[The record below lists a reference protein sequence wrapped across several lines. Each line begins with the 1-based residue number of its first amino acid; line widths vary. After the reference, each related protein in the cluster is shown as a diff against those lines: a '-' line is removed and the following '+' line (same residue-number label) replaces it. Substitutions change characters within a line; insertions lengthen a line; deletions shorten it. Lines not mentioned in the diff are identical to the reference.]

1 MCKKIHVY
9 LSSNRLFMKKVAVYG
24 YYRPEK
30 SFTYL
35 LLLLDIL
42 LKKEYQIVFQKDF
55 YNKLLRHQ
63 TKLSEGTEYLLDSY
77 PKFDTFSSYEDLS
90 DEIEVMFT
98 YGGDGTILRAVTF
111 IRDKNIPVFG
121 INAGRLGFLA
131 TVPKELLEKY
141 LYEFFDGNYSLS
153 SRNLV
158 AVHAH
163 PNTGVLN
170 GLNFALN
177 ELVVNRK
184 NTTAM
189 ISIDAYLD
197 NEYLSTYWAD
207 GLIISTP
214 TGSTA
219 YSLSCG
225 GPIVMPESENFII
238 NPIAPHNLTVR
249 PLIIPNNFKIRLKVD
264 SREPEYLI
272 SLDSRVYSMPLETEL
287 EVSLANFK
295 IQLVQFEDNTFI
307 KTLQKKLFWGKDER
321 N

>member
-1 MCKKIHVY
+1 
-9 LSSNRLFMKKVAVYG
+9 MKKVAIYG

-42 LKKEYQIVFQKDF
+42 LDQDVEIYFQKDF
-55 YNKLLRHQ
+55 YEKLLKHKNFNTDTNESLLHAYPPFKTFTNYNDLPND
-63 TKLSEGTEYLLDSY
+63 TKA
-77 PKFDTFSSYEDLS
+77 F
-90 DEIEVMFT
+90 FT
-98 YGGDGTILRAVTF
+98 YGGDGTILRALTY
-111 IRDKNIPVFG
+111 IRDKGIPIFG

-131 TVPKELLEKY
+131 TVQKEQLEKALQ
-141 LYEFFDGNYSLS
+141 LYFKGQYTISE
-153 SRNLV
+153 RNLV
-158 AVHAH
+158 AIETKPPH
-163 PNTGVLN
+163 PEIQKM
-170 GLNFALN
+170 NFALN

-189 ISIDAYLD
+189 INIDTFID
-197 NEYLSTYWAD
+197 DEYLSTYWAD
-207 GLIISTP
+207 GLIIATP

-225 GPIVMPESENFII
+225 GPIMVPESMNFII

-249 PLIIPNNFKIRLKVD
+249 PLVLPNEHHIKIKVW

-272 SLDSRVYSMPLETEL
+272 SLDSRVYSLPINTEIMAYTAPFTIKL
-287 EVSLANFK
+287 IQFK
-295 IQLVQFEDNTFI
+295 ENSFI
-307 KTLQKKLFWGKDER
+307 KTLQKKLLWGKDER

>member
-1 MCKKIHVY
+1 
-9 LSSNRLFMKKVAVYG
+9 MKKVAIYG
-24 YYRPEK
+24 YYRKEK

-42 LKKEYQIVFQKDF
+42 TKKGYQIIFQKDF
-55 YNKLLRHQ
+55 YQKLLRHK
-63 TKLSEGTEYLLDSY
+63 TNLSEGTEYLLDSY
-77 PKFDTFSSYEDLS
+77 NSFETFTSYD
-90 DEIEVMFT
+90 DIPDDIEVLFT

-111 IRDKNIPVFG
+111 IRDKGIPIFG

-141 LYEFFDGNYSLS
+141 LLAFFEGNYSIS
-153 SRNLV
+153 ERNLV
-158 AVHAH
+158 AVDIS
-163 PNTGVLN
+163 PDTGVLN

-177 ELVVNRK
+177 EVVVNRK

-189 ISIDAYLD
+189 ISVDAYLN
-197 NEYLSTYWAD
+197 NEYLSTYWSD
-207 GLIISTP
+207 GLIVSTP

-238 NPIAPHNLTVR
+238 NPIAPHNLSIR
-249 PLIIPNNFKIRLKVD
+249 PLIIPNDLEINLKVD

-272 SLDSRVYSMPLETEL
+272 SLDSRVYSLPLETQL
-287 EVSLANFK
+287 KVYLAPFK
-295 IQLVQFEDNTFI
+295 IKIVQFDESSFI

>member
-1 MCKKIHVY
+1 
-9 LSSNRLFMKKVAVYG
+9 MKKVAIYG

-30 SFTYL
+30 PFSYL

-42 LKKEYQIVFQKDF
+42 MKNEYEIIFQKDF
-55 YNKLLRHQ
+55 YEKLKQHKKRMHDQ
-63 TKLSEGTEYLLDSY
+63 DELLLLSY
-77 PKFDTFSSYEDLS
+77 PEFATFKNYDDLPG
-90 DEIEVMFT
+90 DVEVMFT

-111 IRDKNIPVFG
+111 IRDKGIPIFG

-131 TVPKELLEKY
+131 TIQKEAIERSLMEY
-141 LYEFFDGNYSLS
+141 MEENYTYSQ
-153 SRNLV
+153 RNLV
-158 AVHAH
+158 QVETD
-163 PNTGVLN
+163 PPVKEIN

-177 ELVVNRK
+177 ELVINRK

-189 ISIDAYLD
+189 ITVDTWLD
-197 NEYLSTYWAD
+197 EEYLSTYWAD

-225 GPIVMPESENFII
+225 GPIVMPESDNFII

-249 PLIIPNNFKIRLKVD
+249 PLIIPNHYTIKMKVE
-264 SREPEYLI
+264 SREPEFLI
-272 SLDSRVYSMPLETEL
+272 SLDSRVYSLPLETI
-287 EVSLANFK
+287 VKAHLAPFK
-295 IQLVQFEDNTFI
+295 IKLIQFKDHSFI
-307 KTLQKKLFWGKDER
+307 KTLQKKLFWGRDER

>member
-1 MCKKIHVY
+1 
-9 LSSNRLFMKKVAVYG
+9 MKKVAIYG
-24 YYRPEK
+24 YYRKEK
-30 SFTYL
+30 SFSYL

-42 LKKEYQIVFQKDF
+42 IENNYKIIFQKDF
-55 YNKLLRHQ
+55 YEKLKQHKKRMH
-63 TKLSEGTEYLLDSY
+63 EEDELLLLSY
-77 PKFDTFSSYEDLS
+77 PEFETFQDYYDLPEDT
-90 DEIEVMFT
+90 EVMFT

-111 IRDKNIPVFG
+111 IRDKGIPIFG

-131 TVPKELLEKY
+131 TIQKEAIERSLKEYFK
-141 LYEFFDGNYSLS
+141 GHYSFS
-153 SRNLV
+153 QRNLV
-158 AVHAH
+158 EVHTD
-163 PNTGVLN
+163 PPVNKMK

-177 ELVVNRK
+177 ELVINRK

-189 ISIDAYLD
+189 ISIDTWLD

-225 GPIVMPESENFII
+225 GPIVMPESDNFII
-238 NPIAPHNLTVR
+238 NPIAPHNLSVR
-249 PLIIPNNFKIRLKVD
+249 PLIIPNKYQIKMKVE

-272 SLDSRVYSMPLETEL
+272 SLDSRVYSLPLNTS
-287 EVSLANFK
+287 VTASLAPFK
-295 IQLVQFEDNTFI
+295 IKLIQFKENSFI

>member
-1 MCKKIHVY
+1 
-9 LSSNRLFMKKVAVYG
+9 MKKVAVYG
-24 YYRPEK
+24 YYRQEK

-42 LKKEYQIVFQKDF
+42 TKKGYQIIFQKDF
-55 YNKLLRHQ
+55 YQKLLQHK
-63 TKLSEGTEYLLDSY
+63 TNISEGNEYLLDSY
-77 PKFDTFSSYEDLS
+77 DPFQTFTSYKDIP
-90 DEIEVMFT
+90 DDVEVLFT

-111 IRDKNIPVFG
+111 IRDKGIPIFG

-141 LYEFFDGNYSLS
+141 VEAFFENNYTISE
-153 SRNLV
+153 RNLV
-158 AVHAH
+158 AVDLS
-163 PNTGVLN
+163 PDTGILN

-189 ISIDAYLD
+189 IAVDAYLN

-225 GPIVMPESENFII
+225 GPIVMPESKNFII
-238 NPIAPHNLTVR
+238 NPIAPHNLNIR
-249 PLIIPNNFKIRLKVD
+249 PLIIPNNLEINLQVD
-264 SREPEYLI
+264 SREPEFLI
-272 SLDSRVYSMPLETEL
+272 SLDSRVYSLPLETRL
-287 EVSLANFK
+287 KVYLAPFK
-295 IQLVQFEDNTFI
+295 IKLIQFDDNTFI

>member
-1 MCKKIHVY
+1 
-9 LSSNRLFMKKVAVYG
+9 MKKVAIYG

-42 LKKEYQIVFQKDF
+42 LKHKIQILFQKDF
-55 YNKLLRHQ
+55 YEKLLEHRNFSKEQ
-63 TKLSEGTEYLLDSY
+63 PEFLLKSY
-77 PKFDTFSSYEDLS
+77 PDFQTFTSYHDLPDDTNVF
-90 DEIEVMFT
+90 FT
-98 YGGDGTILRAVTF
+98 YGGDGTILRALTY
-111 IRDKNIPVFG
+111 IRDKGIPIFG

-131 TVPKELLEKY
+131 TVQKEQLEKAVNQY
-141 LYEFFDGNYSLS
+141 LKGQYTISE
-153 SRNLV
+153 RNLV
-158 AVHAH
+158 AIETH
-163 PNTGVLN
+163 PEQTEIQKM
-170 GLNFALN
+170 NFALN

-189 ISIDAYLD
+189 INIDAFID
-197 NEYLSTYWAD
+197 DEYLATYWAD
-207 GLIISTP
+207 GLIVSTP

-225 GPIVMPESENFII
+225 GPIMVPEAMNFII

-249 PLIIPNNFKIRLKVD
+249 PLVVPNEHHIKLKVS

-272 SLDSRVYSMPLETEL
+272 SLDSRVYSLPIDTEISVYTAPFVVKL
-287 EVSLANFK
+287 IQFK
-295 IQLVQFEDNTFI
+295 ENSFI
-307 KTLQKKLFWGKDER
+307 KTLQKKLLWAKDER